1 MANLTISAVCNQR
14 CPYCFTAD
22 HLNGAGPSQ
31 HFLDSGDFEA
41 RLDFLDR
48 SGIDQARLLGG
59 EPTLHPQ
66 FPALIERARAR
77 NKTIV
82 VFTNGLIP
90 AASLACLESLPAT
103 ACSVLVNVNE
113 PARMSRMYPSATSGS
128 QHGLGGLADGGHNA
142 DESDVPIRYVCKD
155 GKAIFERQ
163 CATIRRLGERAMVGF
178 NIYQPDFQPEFLL
191 PLIAETGCRPAVR
204 LGLAHPCLSGEN
216 RYVYPHQYVAIGRK
230 IVRFAR
236 RAADAGVRVEFD
248 CGFVRC
254 MFAEQDLETLTGLG
268 ADVGWRCNPIL
279 DVGLDGQVIHC
290 YPLSRLGGLPLT
302 PQTDAPAL
310 RRAFESRTR
319 PYRQTG
325 IFRECSTCPFKAS
338 GVCPGGCLAAT
349 MRRFRHTP
357 FALVYDARRGG
368 RPASVGSPRL
378 KPGVR
383 PETGPVAPAGQPAS
397 AGSPRLK
404 PGVRPETSQEAA
416 P

>member
-22 HLNGAGPSQ
+22 HLNGAGLSQ

-66 FPALIERARAR
+66 FPGLIERARGR

-113 PARMSRMYPSATSGS
+113 PVRMSRMYPSATSEAG
-128 QHGLGGLADGGHNA
+128 
-142 DESDVPIRYVCKD
+142 ETT
-155 GKAIFERQ
+155 FERQ

-178 NIYQPDFQPEFLL
+178 NIYRPDFQPEFLL

-236 RAADAGVRVEFD
+236 RAADAHVRVEFD

-254 MFAEQDLETLTGLG
+254 MFADGDLETLTGLG

-319 PYRQTG
+319 PYRQAG

-357 FALVYDARRGG
+357 FAVVCDSRRDG
-368 RPASVGSPRL
+368 R
-378 KPGVR
+378 
-383 PETGPVAPAGQPAS
+383 PAS

>member
-22 HLNGAGPSQ
+22 RLNGAGPSQ

-113 PARMSRMYPSATSGS
+113 PAQMSRMYPSATSEAG
-128 QHGLGGLADGGHNA
+128 
-142 DESDVPIRYVCKD
+142 ETT
-155 GKAIFERQ
+155 FERQ

-178 NIYQPDFQPEFLL
+178 NIYQPDFQLEFLL
-191 PLIAETGCRPAVR
+191 PLIAETGGRPAVR

-254 MFAEQDLETLTGLG
+254 MFADGDLETLTGLG

-279 DVGLDGQVIHC
+279 DVGIDGQVIHC

-302 PQTDAPAL
+302 PQTDAPSL

-319 PYRQTG
+319 PYRQAG

-338 GVCPGGCLAAT
+338 GVCPGGCLVAT

-357 FALVYDARRGG
+357 FALVYDARRDGRPTSVGSPRLKPGIRPETSPVAPAG
-368 RPASVGSPRL
+368 RPASARSPRL

-383 PETGPVAPAGQPAS
+383 PE
-397 AGSPRLK
+397 
-404 PGVRPETSQEAA
+404 AA
-416 P
+416 L

>member
-66 FPALIERARAR
+66 FSALVERARAR
-77 NKTIV
+77 DKIIV

-90 AASLACLESLPAT
+90 AESLACLESLPAT

-113 PARMSRMYPSATSGS
+113 PARMSRMYPSATSEAG
-128 QHGLGGLADGGHNA
+128 
-142 DESDVPIRYVCKD
+142 ETT
-155 GKAIFERQ
+155 FERQ
-163 CATIRRLGERAMVGF
+163 RATIRRLGQRAMVGF
-178 NIYQPDFQPEFLL
+178 NIYRPDFRPEFLL

-236 RAADAGVRVEFD
+236 RAADAGVKVEFD

-254 MFAEQDLETLTGLG
+254 MFADGDLETLTGLG

-279 DVGLDGQVIHC
+279 DVGLDGQVM
-290 YPLSRLGGLPLT
+290 
-302 PQTDAPAL
+302 

-319 PYRQTG
+319 PYRQAG

-357 FALVYDARRGG
+357 FALVCDSRRAG
-368 RPASVGSPRL
+368 RPAL
-378 KPGVR
+378 
-383 PETGPVAPAGQPAS
+383 AG
-397 AGSPRLK
+397 
-404 PGVRPETSQEAA
+404 RPETSQEAA